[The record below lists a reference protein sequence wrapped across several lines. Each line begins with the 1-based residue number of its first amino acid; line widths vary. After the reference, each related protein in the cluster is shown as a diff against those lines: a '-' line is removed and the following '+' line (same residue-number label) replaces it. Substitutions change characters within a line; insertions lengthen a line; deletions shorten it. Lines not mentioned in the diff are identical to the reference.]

1 MRAIAV
7 LLAATAALAVTGCDE
22 EDEFTGSPDPSKERS
37 DRPADPPPGW
47 RTIANR
53 RAGFTLSVPPGW
65 ASRTRKGATLVR
77 SDDRLVAVTVAAD
90 RSEAGRATRPR
101 QYARRTF
108 RALPGFRKLRS
119 TPVRRV
125 RGSPYRSAR
134 ADGGGT
140 LTDRRQRQRITV
152 AAYHRPRRAT
162 YTIVA
167 FSVRVGGVP
176 VHTGA
181 LRTMLASLRA
191 QRPRL

>member
-1 MRAIAV
+1 VRAIAL
-7 LLAATAALAVTGCDE
+7 LLAATAALAVTACDE
-22 EDEFTGSPDPSKERS
+22 EDELTGSPDPSKERS
-37 DRPADPPPGW
+37 DRPADPPTGW
-47 RTIANR
+47 HTLANR

-65 ASRTRKGATLVR
+65 ASRTRKSATLIR
-77 SDDRLVAVTVAAD
+77 SNDRLVALTVAAD
-90 RSEAGRATRPR
+90 RSETGRGTGPR

-108 RALPGFRKLRS
+108 KALPGFRKLRS

-134 ADGGGT
+134 VDGGGT
-140 LTDRRQRQRITV
+140 LADRRQRQRITV

-167 FSVRVGGVP
+167 FSARVAGVP
-176 VHTGA
+176 VHAGA
-181 LRTMLASLRA
+181 LQTLLASLRA